1 MLDPQDVTMSP
12 SNWPVPFLLDP
23 QHLAVDAVVSF
34 AVSVLLAV
42 TINAEAQA
50 FAATILGDARSG
62 DSRRFNFNCIL
73 HLSVL
78 GTICYLVAGFG
89 WPRTVDVDPGKFKHP
104 RAYTVITRLLGPIAN
119 LVLAGIGGSLA
130 MIMSQLQWDSRV
142 FLMVIGVNVTTAIY
156 NLIILPPLAAGILV
170 SELLPP
176 GFATLKYWFLRV
188 GPFLVLAL
196 AFLERLS
203 PQGIVSPY
211 LNPIIVAV
219 FNFIRGS

>member
-1 MLDPQDVTMSP
+1 MSP

-34 AVSVLLAV
+34 CVSVLLAV

-50 FAATILGDARSG
+50 FAATLLG
-62 DSRRFNFNCIL
+62 DSRTGDSGRFNFNCFL
-73 HLSVL
+73 HLSIL

-104 RAYTVITRLLGPIAN
+104 RAYMVITRLLGPVAN
-119 LVLAGIGGSLA
+119 LVLAGIAGSLV
-130 MIMSQLQWDSRV
+130 MIMKQLEWDPRV

-176 GFATLKYWFLRV
+176 GFATLKHRFLQV
-188 GPFLVLAL
+188 GPFLILAL

-203 PQGIVSPY
+203 PEGIVSPY
-211 LNPIIVAV
+211 LNPIIVAI
-219 FNFIRGS
+219 FNYIRGS

>member
-1 MLDPQDVTMSP
+1 MSP

-34 AVSVLLAV
+34 CVSMLLAV

-62 DSRRFNFNCIL
+62 DSRRFNFNCLL
-73 HLSVL
+73 HLSLL

-89 WPRTVDVDPGKFKHP
+89 WPRTVDIDPGKFKHP
-104 RAYTVITRLLGPIAN
+104 RTYTVLTRLIGPLAN
-119 LVLAGIGGSLA
+119 LLVAGIAGSLV
-130 MIMSQLQWDSRV
+130 MIMKQLEWDPRV

-170 SELLPP
+170 GEMLPP
-176 GFATLKYWFLRV
+176 GFATLKYWFLQV
-188 GPFLVLAL
+188 GPFLILAL

-219 FNFIRGS
+219 FNYIRGS